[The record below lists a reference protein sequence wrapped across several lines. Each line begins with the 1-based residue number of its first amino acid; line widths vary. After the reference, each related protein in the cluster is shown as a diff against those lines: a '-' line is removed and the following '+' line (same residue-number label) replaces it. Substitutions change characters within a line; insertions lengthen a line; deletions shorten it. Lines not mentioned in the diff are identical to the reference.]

1 MSKRLNDIKAENKA
15 LQEQNA
21 LLARRA
27 GLTEDALDDSR
38 EFSNVLKDQA
48 KQIKFQVSERQEI
61 LNITTG
67 INKIAKESFA
77 IQGKDLGLQKTNL
90 SIQKNIESLEKKIIG
105 LKSLKGKID
114 TGNAEL
120 NRDINESI
128 AGSVK
133 STEQLIKELQD
144 TQKISAQ
151 IADDLGVKTFG
162 GISDIVGMIPGLN
175 KFQKPFQIAEQAALN
190 HNQTQ
195 MTMFKTGKGL
205 TEEKIKELGLT
216 EKLTITNK
224 KGDKQLLTGRSAGNK
239 LLKEG
244 VKLQGGFTAGL
255 KAAVAS
261 YLGPAGLLT
270 LSTAAFKTSLEIE
283 KSTVQ
288 LARNLGLSKKA
299 AGEFK
304 KEMIMANMNFDPL
317 SASLNEQK
325 KAVGELNNALG
336 GTALMFSKDI
346 RQGAFEN
353 LDIIGLSAE
362 ANAGLTKEMLQ
373 QGVSMKEIRTQAAE
387 QVTAT
392 EKEFGIRLSLSSVLE
407 EAGKLTGQ
415 ARINIQAMPGGLA
428 KAVATAKSLGIEMNT
443 VANAAGQMLDF
454 ESSIAAE
461 MEAELLIGRDLNLD
475 RARAAALSGDQ
486 ATLMQE
492 LVREAGSL
500 EQLQSMNVIQQDA
513 LAAAL
518 GMSSDELANTL
529 DMNATLNTQK
539 EEGLDRDAAQLEAS
553 LTMLTTMEKLSRMF
567 TKIGDIMKYSLP
579 LMMGI
584 AAAAAGAA
592 IAMTLGVAAAPIA
605 IGMGIVGAGLGAMMA
620 SVEDGVADPSR
631 GPFTITDSFGATA
644 ITARGDGLAVS
655 PNIEMG
661 GSADA
666 EARKTNRLLERILAK
681 EGNVQIDG
689 TNAGTAFAMTG
700 YRIQ

>member
-1 MSKRLNDIKAENKA
+1 MALNSRELKEQNKL
-15 LQEQNA
+15 LQEQNQ
-21 LLARRA
+21 LLQQRV
-27 GLTEDALDDSR
+27 GLSESTLDENR

-48 KQIKFQVSERQEI
+48 KQIKFQVSERKEL
-61 LNITTG
+61 LNITSG
-67 INKIAKESFA
+67 INKIAQESFA
-77 IQGKDLGLQKTNL
+77 IQGKELGLQKTNL
-90 SIQKNIESLEKKIIG
+90 SIQQNIESLEKKIVG

-128 AGSVK
+128 SGSVE
-133 STEQLIKELQD
+133 STKQLIAELKE
-144 TQKISAQ
+144 TQSISKNVSE
-151 IADDLGVKTFG
+151 DLGVKTFG
-162 GISDIVGMIPGLN
+162 GISDIAKLIPGLN
-175 KFQKPFQIAEQAALN
+175 RFEKPFTSAAEAARTHQAEM
-190 HNQTQ
+190 QT
-195 MTMFKTGKGL
+195 MLKTGKGL
-205 TEEKIKELGLT
+205 TKDKIKELGL
-216 EKLTITNK
+216 EKAIGKSKGKQITGAFAAK
-224 KGDKQLLTGRSAGNK
+224 KLQKQGI
-239 LLKEG
+239 
-244 VKLQGGFTAGL
+244 KLQGSFNAGL
-255 KAAVAS
+255 KAAVSS
-261 YLGPAGLLT
+261 YLGPAGLVA
-270 LSTAAFKTSLEIE
+270 LSTAAFKTAVEIE

-387 QVTAT
+387 QVVAT

-655 PNIEMG
+655 PNINTG